1 MGKIGVSFVSRD
13 PGDSHG
19 REGGGYLTGGWLGGE
34 EGGWDVHSGVFG
46 MGFVRGFGWW
56 YGGGLDGFER
66 YIWCL
71 FWSCA
76 GMVLSSHRDVAKTL
90 NI

>member
-34 EGGWDVHSGVFG
+34 EGDGMWITVFLVWGLAGVSVGG
-46 MGFVRGFGWW
+46 MMGV
-56 YGGGLDGFER
+56 
-66 YIWCL
+66 
-71 FWSCA
+71 
-76 GMVLSSHRDVAKTL
+76 
-90 NI
+90 